1 MKKGDPM
8 HTNMRTIAWIL
19 IVFLM
24 ASGTAFAMRKGRLVG
39 KVVDPDGNPIEGVTV
54 TATSEE
60 VAGFNVVETTDR
72 KGVFKVDFEVI
83 NVVYHYRFDKVGY
96 QTLVAEQTWKKD
108 GTARHEFV
116 MSPGASPALDDIAPA
131 SSSSPAID
139 AFNAGVQA
147 FEAGDFA
154 TATTSFEVAV
164 GHDPEFQRAWGALSV
179 VLVEEARYQE
189 AAEAAEKAI
198 ELGSTHEMVLRARW
212 EAYRNLGDEA
222 RAADAQEALERSGR
236 LAEEAKR
243 AFNEAVA
250 LSKQSDYEGAFAKYQ
265 EASELDQNLQV
276 ALFGVATTGLKINR
290 NQEALAAAEAILKED
305 PGNEEAIRIRYNA
318 ALALGHEDLI
328 IDSLVSLA
336 AAEPETAREGLWLLA
351 IAAYDASDMDR
362 AKLRF
367 GKLLEVDPNHATA
380 HYYLGLIYVGEGA
393 NDEAK
398 KHLERFVQ
406 LAPDD
411 PEVATASELITFLSD
426 S

>member
-1 MKKGDPM
+1 M
-8 HTNMRTIAWIL
+8 HTKTRTIAWIL
-19 IVFLM
+19 VIILM
-24 ASGTAFAMRKGRLVG
+24 ASGSAFAIRKGRLVG

-54 TATSEE
+54 TATSKE
-60 VAGFNVVETTDR
+60 VPGFNVVETTDR
-72 KGVFKVDFEVI
+72 KGVFKVDFDVI

-96 QTLVAEQTWKKD
+96 QTLEAEQTWQKD
-108 GTARHEFV
+108 GTGRHEFV
-116 MSPGASPALDDIAPA
+116 MSPGASPALEGVAPA
-131 SSSSPAID
+131 STSSPAVT
-139 AFNAGVQA
+139 AFNAGARA
-147 FEAGDFA
+147 FEAEDHA
-154 TATTSFEVAV
+154 AAVTSFEEAV
-164 GHDPEFQRAWGALSV
+164 GHDPEFHRAWGALSV
-179 VLVEEARYQE
+179 ALIEEDRYQE

-222 RAADAQEALERSGR
+222 RALEAQEALERSGR
-236 LAEEAKR
+236 LAEEAKK

-250 LSKQSDYEGAFAKYQ
+250 LSKQDDFEGAFAKYQ
-265 EASELDQNLQV
+265 EANELDRNLQV
-276 ALFGVATTGLKINR
+276 ALFGVATTGLKINH
-290 NQEALAAAEAILKED
+290 NEEALAAAETILEED

-328 IDSLVSLA
+328 IDALVSLA
-336 AAEPETAREGLWLLA
+336 AAEPQTAREGLWLLA
-351 IAAYDASDMDR
+351 IAAYDAGDMDR

-411 PEVATASELITFLSD
+411 PEAATAGELITFLSD